1 MSIDLPLGRD
11 CGGGLPPLWADI
23 HALQTINP
31 KPNRKTTKPNDDR
44 QGRSRP
50 RPSAPVAA

>member
-23 HALQTINP
+23 HALQSINP
-31 KPNRKTTKPNDDR
+31 KPNRKHTHPNDYHR
-44 QGRSRP
+44 SPQGP
-50 RPSAPVAA
+50 RAHL